1 MKTLAVCSVDSVAI
15 KSERTLVDT
24 VKLLLNTI
32 NHVFIGFVFIYTC
45 WICSR
50 NGFQLVFT
58 WHVILCMFGFHVL
71 MAESIMVFYSGTSW
85 AQALTHPQRR
95 ATHWV
100 MQVIGSIC
108 IIVGIGLEIYW
119 REINNKK
126 HFHGPHAILGLVSLI
141 LLVLS
146 MCNGLGSLYAVE
158 LRKRIKPIYLK
169 LSHHFL
175 GLACFVLG
183 MASIVLG
190 YDKRIYRNNSTPEM
204 QVTLQ
209 VFTVL
214 VIFLSVPGV
223 LRTMITQVQNLLR

>member
-1 MKTLAVCSVDSVAI
+1 
-15 KSERTLVDT
+15 
-24 VKLLLNTI
+24 
-32 NHVFIGFVFIYTC
+32 
-45 WICSR
+45 
-50 NGFQLVFT
+50 
-58 WHVILCMFGFHVL
+58 

-85 AQALTHPQRR
+85 AQALTQPQRR
-95 ATHWV
+95 TTHWV
-100 MQVIGSIC
+100 MQAVGSTC

-119 REINNKK
+119 RQINNKA
-126 HFHGPHAILGLVSLI
+126 HFHGAHSILGLVALI

-146 MCNGLGSLYAVE
+146 MCNGIGSLYAIE

-169 LSHHFL
+169 LSHQFI

-183 MASIVLG
+183 MAAIVLG
-190 YDKRIYRNNSTPEM
+190 YDKRIYRANSTPEL

-223 LRTMITQVQNLLR
+223 LRTIITQAKTLMR